1 MKVKAAPGIQV
12 PKEDKP
18 REFITD
24 AETVEVPASTY
35 YLRLLADGDLLSA
48 DAANVGQRDKTTAKD
63 KGDV

>member
-1 MKVKAAPGIQV
+1 MNVIAALGIQV

-24 AETVEVPASTY
+24 AETVDVPASTY
-35 YLRLLADGDLLSA
+35 YLRLLADGDLLPA
-48 DAANVGQRDKTTAKD
+48 AANVSQRDKTTAKD